1 MARKAEPTGR
11 FSIDEIPT
19 GWVVLDNDQSQNMR
33 VRGPF
38 DGPTGRKV
46 AAEARD
52 KLEREAEAKR
62 ARGAR

>member
-1 MARKAEPTGR
+1 MARTARYE
-11 FSIDEIPT
+11 IIPT
-19 GWVVLDNDQSQNMR
+19 QVGYVVIDNLTSMR

-38 DGPTGRKV
+38 DGATGKKV
-46 AAEARD
+46 AAEWCA

>member
-1 MARKAEPTGR
+1 MARTARYEIAPTQVGYVV
-11 FSIDEIPT
+11 IDNLT
-19 GWVVLDNDQSQNMR
+19 SMR

>member
-1 MARKAEPTGR
+1 MARQPDTDHRYTIRTTQSG
-11 FSIDEIPT
+11 F
-19 GWVVLDNDQSQNMR
+19 VVIDNDQDQNML

-38 DGPTGRKV
+38 DGVSGKRI
-46 AAEARD
+46 AEYWRD

>member
-1 MARKAEPTGR
+1 MAWQPEPTER

-19 GWVVLDNDQSQNMR
+19 GWIVLDNDQNQNMR

-38 DGPTGRKV
+38 DGATGRKV
-46 AAEARD
+46 AAETRD

-62 ARGAR
+62 ARSAR